1 MFLLNSL
8 LQLYVLCQHKQL
20 KKALEV
26 NIYYYGMRSWH
37 LNPENVAC
45 FHHVTFILDCSGFNR
60 QHPYSCCTFY

>member
-8 LQLYVLCQHKQL
+8 LQLYVLCQL

-26 NIYYYGMRSWH
+26 NIYYYDMHSWH

-45 FHHVTFILDCSGFNR
+45 FVLLLFFRLQWI
-60 QHPYSCCTFY
+60 Q

>member
-8 LQLYVLCQHKQL
+8 LQLYVLCQL

-26 NIYYYGMRSWH
+26 NIIYYYGMHSWH

-45 FHHVTFILDCSGFNR
+45 FHH
-60 QHPYSCCTFY
+60 